1 MCAGAGDKEVEVAF
15 GGPHLVR
22 ALPHVKGI
30 QLLPQGG
37 EDSDVLSGHTLVQQ
51 DGISHRRVSSGPA
64 DHPLEAQVDEAR
76 VDLGHGPSRAHEQAV
91 TSLPHPTQR
100 SNRRIGDTLT

>member
-15 GGPHLVR
+15 GGPHLVG
-22 ALPHVKGI
+22 ALPDEESV

-51 DGISHRRVSSGPA
+51 DGISNRRVSSGPA
-64 DHPLEAQVDEAR
+64 DHPLEA
-76 VDLGHGPSRAHEQAV
+76 
-91 TSLPHPTQR
+91 
-100 SNRRIGDTLT
+100 